1 LRITNFALL
10 LKGADFLNTDNEKND
25 NQKPPKIE
33 LVEVSDDGNYG
44 KFVCEPLGRGYGIT
58 IGNSLRRMLLSS
70 LEGAA
75 VTSIRIDGVLHEFS
89 TIPGV
94 REDVTNI
101 VLNIKQLCLKIDE
114 EQGQQYQGFAQVTS
128 TPPKTYTLRIDVDV
142 PEEIKEGLHEGG
154 RREVIAEDI
163 DCDPSIEILNPD
175 LHIAWLNENAKL
187 KIEMTA
193 RTGRGYDQAEKN
205 KNPDDVIGTIPIDSI
220 FSPVLRVNYEVTDTR
235 VGNEMDFDK
244 LILEVWTDGTLGP
257 EEAVAKA
264 AAIMIAHMKLFQNM
278 DSITVEEV
286 EEEPDA
292 APKEQSDEDAALT
305 PDKNLAKPIEELELS
320 VRSTNCLK
328 RAGIHI
334 VADLADKTEEEMLKV
349 RNLGRKSFEEIKNT
363 MGALGVSFKPEPNIN
378 PPVPYSEE

>member
-1 LRITNFALL
+1 M
-10 LKGADFLNTDNEKND
+10 TDNEKNE

-44 KFVCEPLGRGYGIT
+44 KFICEPLGRGYGIT

-70 LEGAA
+70 LDGAA

-101 VLNIKQLCLKIDE
+101 VLNIKELCLKIDDDSN
-114 EQGQQYQGFAQVTS
+114 QQHMPFAQVS
-128 TPPKTYTLRIDVDV
+128 SMPPRTYNLRIDVDV
-142 PEEIKEGLHEGG
+142 AEEIKSGVHNGG
-154 RREVIAEDI
+154 RREVTAADI
-163 DCDPSIEILNPD
+163 ECDPSIEILNPE
-175 LHIAWLNENAKL
+175 LHIAWLNETGKI

-193 RTGRGYDQAEKN
+193 RTGRGYDLAEKN
-205 KNPDDVIGTIPIDSI
+205 KNPDDIIGTIPIDSI
-220 FSPVLRVNYEVTDTR
+220 FSPVLRVNYEVQDTR

-244 LILEVWTDGTLGP
+244 LTLEVWTNGTLRP
-257 EEAVAKA
+257 EEAVSKA
-264 AAIMIAHMKLFQNM
+264 AAILIAHMKLFQNM
-278 DSITVEEV
+278 DGIAVDEV
-286 EEEPDA
+286 EEDNEVA
-292 APKEQSDEDAALT
+292 VKEQNDDEVAITL
-305 PDKNLAKPIEELELS
+305 DKNLAKPIEELELS

-334 VADLADKTEEEMLKV
+334 VADLADKTEEEMMKV

-363 MGALGVSFKPEPNIN
+363 MEALGVSFKPEQNQN
-378 PPVPYSEE
+378 HNAGFMEE

>member
-1 LRITNFALL
+1 M
-10 LKGADFLNTDNEKND
+10 TDNEKNE

-44 KFVCEPLGRGYGIT
+44 KFICEPLGRGYGIT

-70 LEGAA
+70 LDGAA

-114 EQGQQYQGFAQVTS
+114 DSSQPYQPFAQVAA
-128 TPPKTYTLRIDVDV
+128 TPPRTYTLRIDVDV
-142 PEEIKEGLHEGG
+142 AEEIKEGFIKAGE
-154 RREVIAEDI
+154 RREVTAADI
-163 DCDPSIEILNPD
+163 ECDPSIEILNPD
-175 LHIAWLNENAKL
+175 LHIAWLNETGKL

-193 RTGRGYDQAEKN
+193 HTGRGYDQAEKN
-205 KNPDDVIGTIPIDSI
+205 KNPDDIIGTIPIDSI
-220 FSPVLRVNYEVTDTR
+220 FSPVLRVNYEVQDTR

-244 LILEVWTDGTLGP
+244 LTLEVWTNGTLRP
-257 EEAVAKA
+257 EEAVSKA
-264 AAIMIAHMKLFQNM
+264 SAILIAHMKLFQNM
-278 DSITVEEV
+278 DGIAVEEV
-286 EEEPDA
+286 EEDPEVA
-292 APKEQSDEDAALT
+292 VKEQADDEVAVTL
-305 PDKNLAKPIEELELS
+305 DKNLAKPIEELELS

-334 VADLADKTEEEMLKV
+334 VADLADKTEEEMMKV
-349 RNLGRKSFEEIKNT
+349 RNLGRKSFEEIKQT
-363 MGALGVSFKPEPNIN
+363 MDQLGVSFKQETSTT
-378 PPVPYSEE
+378 PVGFVEE

>member
-1 LRITNFALL
+1 
-10 LKGADFLNTDNEKND
+10 LNIDNEKND
-25 NQKPPKIE
+25 GQKPPKIE
-33 LVEVSDDGNYG
+33 LVEVSDDEHYG

-101 VLNIKQLCLKIDE
+101 VLNIKELCLKVDE
-114 EQGQQYQGFAQVTS
+114 DKSQPYQPFAQATGL
-128 TPPKTYTLRIDVDV
+128 PPRTYALRIDVDV
-142 PEEIKEGLHEGG
+142 EEEIKNGGHTGG
-154 RREVIAEDI
+154 RREVTAADI
-163 DCDPSIEILNPD
+163 ECDPSIEVLNPD
-175 LHIAWLNENAKL
+175 LHIAWLNETGKL
-187 KIEMTA
+187 KIEMSA
-193 RTGRGYDQAEKN
+193 RTGRGYEPAEKN
-205 KNPDDVIGTIPIDSI
+205 KNPDDIIGTIPIDSI
-220 FSPVLRVNYEVTDTR
+220 FSPVLRVNYDVTDTR

-244 LILEVWTDGTLGP
+244 LTLEVWTDGTLRP

-278 DSITVEEV
+278 DGILFEEL
-286 EEEPDA
+286 EDDGDSSD
-292 APKEQSDEDAALT
+292 KESGDEVAVTL
-305 PDKNLAKPIEELELS
+305 DKNLAKPIEELELS

-363 MGALGVSFKPEPNIN
+363 MDQLGVSFKQSPNSN
-378 PPVPYSEE
+378 NMNFMDD

>member
-1 LRITNFALL
+1 MNI
-10 LKGADFLNTDNEKND
+10 DNEKNEG
-25 NQKPPKIE
+25 QRPPKIE
-33 LVEVSDDGNYG
+33 LVEVSDEENYG

-94 REDVTNI
+94 HEDVTNI
-101 VLNIKQLCLKIDE
+101 VLNIKELCLKVDE
-114 EQGQQYQGFAQVTS
+114 DKNQPYQPFAQVTV
-128 TPPKTYTLRIDVDV
+128 TPPRTYTLRIDVDV
-142 PEEIKEGLHEGG
+142 EEEIKNGGHSGG
-154 RREVIAEDI
+154 RREVTAADI
-163 DCDPSIEILNPD
+163 ECDPSIEVVNPN

-187 KIEMTA
+187 KIEMSA
-193 RTGRGYDQAEKN
+193 RSGRGYDQADKN
-205 KNPDDVIGTIPIDSI
+205 KNPDDIIGTIPIDSI
-220 FSPVLRVNYEVTDTR
+220 FSPVLRVNYEVQPTR

-244 LILEVWTDGTLGP
+244 LTLEVWTDGTLRP

-264 AAIMIAHMKLFQNM
+264 SAILIAHLKLFQNM
-278 DSITVEEV
+278 DGVLLNDVEDDKEPSEKESDDEVAIT
-286 EEEPDA
+286 
-292 APKEQSDEDAALT
+292 Q
-305 PDKNLAKPIEELELS
+305 DKNLAKPIEELELS

-334 VADLADKTEEEMLKV
+334 VADLADRTEEEMLKV

-363 MGALGVSFKPEPNIN
+363 MDLLGVSFKQSPNAGN
-378 PPVPYSEE
+378 MNYMDE

>member
-1 LRITNFALL
+1 M
-10 LKGADFLNTDNEKND
+10 NTENEKNE

-114 EQGQQYQGFAQVTS
+114 EQTQQYQGFAQVTAA
-128 TPPKTYTLRIDVDV
+128 PPRTYTLRIDIDV
-142 PEEIKEGLHEGG
+142 PEEIKKGLHEGG

-163 DCDPSIEILNPD
+163 ACDPSIEILNPD
-175 LHIAWLNENAKL
+175 LHIAWLNETAKL

-193 RTGRGYDQAEKN
+193 CTGRGYDQAEKN
-205 KNPDDVIGTIPIDSI
+205 KSPDDIIGTIPIDSI

-244 LILEVWTDGTLGP
+244 LTLEVWTDGTLGP

-278 DSITVEEV
+278 DSVAIEEV
-286 EEEPDA
+286 EDDSETP
-292 APKEQSDEDAALT
+292 PKEPSDDEKLMSM
-305 PDKNLAKPIEELELS
+305 DKNLAKPIEELELS

-334 VADLADKTEEEMLKV
+334 VADLADKTEEEMMKV

-363 MGALGVSFKPEPNIN
+363 MGALGVSFKPEPSTS
-378 PPVPYSEE
+378 PAVPYTEE

>member
-1 LRITNFALL
+1 MA
-10 LKGADFLNTDNEKND
+10 DNEKNE

-101 VLNIKQLCLKIDE
+101 VLNIKELRLKIEE
-114 EQGQQYQGFAQVTS
+114 EQSQPYLGFAQVAT
-128 TPPKTYTLRIDVDV
+128 TPPRTYNLRIDVDV
-142 PEEIKEGLHEGG
+142 PEEIKDGFHEGG
-154 RREVIAEDI
+154 RREVTAADI
-163 DCDPSIEILNPD
+163 ECDPIIEILNPD
-175 LHIAWLNENAKL
+175 LHIAWLNETAKL

-193 RTGRGYDQAEKN
+193 RCGRGYDQAEKN
-205 KNPDDVIGTIPIDSI
+205 KNVDDIIGTIPIDSI
-220 FSPVLRVNYEVTDTR
+220 YSPVLRVNYDVQPTR

-244 LILEVWTDGTLGP
+244 LTLEVWTDGTLGP

-278 DSITVEEV
+278 DNIAAEEA
-286 EEEPDA
+286 EEEPETPA
-292 APKEQSDEDAALT
+292 KEPDNNTAVTL
-305 PDKNLAKPIEELELS
+305 DKNLAKPIEELELS

-349 RNLGRKSFEEIKNT
+349 RNLGRKSFD
-363 MGALGVSFKPEPNIN
+363 
-378 PPVPYSEE
+378 

>member
-1 LRITNFALL
+1 MNDIDKNEGQRPPRI
-10 LKGADFLNTDNEKND
+10 EM
-25 NQKPPKIE
+25 
-33 LVEVSDDGNYG
+33 VEISDDGCYG

-114 EQGQQYQGFAQVTS
+114 EKNQPAQPFAQVAAI
-128 TPPKTYTLRIDVDV
+128 PPRTYTLRIDVDV
-142 PEEIKEGLHEGG
+142 EEEMKAGVHKGG
-154 RREVIAEDI
+154 RREITAEDI

-175 LHIAWLNENAKL
+175 SHIAWLNETGKL
-187 KIEMTA
+187 KLEMTA
-193 RTGRGYDQAEKN
+193 RSGRGYDQAEKN
-205 KNPDDVIGTIPIDSI
+205 KNPDDIIGTIPIDSI
-220 FSPVLRVNYEVTDTR
+220 FSPVLRVNYNVEDTR

-244 LILEVWTDGTLGP
+244 LTLEVWTNGTLRP

-264 AAIMIAHMKLFQNM
+264 SAVMIAHMKLFQSM
-278 DSITVEEV
+278 DTVSLEESDTST
-286 EEEPDA
+286 EPPVRDID
-292 APKEQSDEDAALT
+292 DENSLAM
-305 PDKNLAKPIEELELS
+305 DKNLTKPIEELELS

-334 VADLADKTEEEMLKV
+334 VADLVDKTEEEMMKF
-349 RNLGRKSFEEIKNT
+349 RNLGRKSFEEIKHT
-363 MGALGVSFKPEPNIN
+363 MSQLGVSFKQSPTPSNITMMDD
-378 PPVPYSEE
+378 

>member
-1 LRITNFALL
+1 MNI
-10 LKGADFLNTDNEKND
+10 DNEKTEG
-25 NQKPPKIE
+25 QRLPKIE
-33 LVEVSDDGNYG
+33 LVEVSDDENYG

-94 REDVTNI
+94 FEDVTNI
-101 VLNIKQLCLKIDE
+101 VLNIKELCLKVDE
-114 EQGQQYQGFAQVTS
+114 DKNQPYQPFAQAS
-128 TPPKTYTLRIDVDV
+128 TAPLRTYTLRIDVDV
-142 PEEIKEGLHEGG
+142 EEEIKNGGPSGG
-154 RREVIAEDI
+154 RREVTAADI
-163 DCDPSIEILNPD
+163 ECDPSIEVVNPN
-175 LHIAWLNENAKL
+175 LHIAWLNETGKL

-193 RTGRGYDQAEKN
+193 RSGRGYDQAEKN
-205 KNPDDVIGTIPIDSI
+205 KNPDDIIGTIPIDSI
-220 FSPVLRVNYEVTDTR
+220 FSPVLRVNYDVQPTR

-244 LILEVWTDGTLGP
+244 LTLEVWTDGTLRP

-264 AAIMIAHMKLFQNM
+264 SAILIAHLKLFQNM
-278 DSITVEEV
+278 DGVLFDDFDDDKEPSDKESDDEV
-286 EEEPDA
+286 A
-292 APKEQSDEDAALT
+292 QTL
-305 PDKNLAKPIEELELS
+305 DKNLAKPIEELELS

-334 VADLADKTEEEMLKV
+334 VADLADKTEEEMMKV

-363 MGALGVSFKPEPNIN
+363 MDQLGVSFKQSPNSGNITFMDD
-378 PPVPYSEE
+378 

>member
-1 LRITNFALL
+1 MI
-10 LKGADFLNTDNEKND
+10 DNDKNET
-25 NQKPPKIE
+25 QKPPKIE
-33 LVEVSDDGNYG
+33 MVEVSEDGCYG
-44 KFVCEPLGRGYGIT
+44 KFICEPLGRGYGIT

-114 EQGQQYQGFAQVTS
+114 EKNQQPQYFAQVTA
-128 TPPKTYTLRIDVDV
+128 TPPRTYSLRIDIDV
-142 PEEIKEGLHEGG
+142 EEEIRNGGHSGG
-154 RREVIAEDI
+154 RREVIAADI
-163 DCDPSIEILNPD
+163 ECDPSIEILNPD
-175 LHIAWLNENAKL
+175 LHIAWLNETGKL

-193 RTGRGYDQAEKN
+193 RSGRGYDQAEKN
-205 KNPDDVIGTIPIDSI
+205 KNPDDIIGTIPIDSI
-220 FSPVLRVNYEVTDTR
+220 FSPVLRVNYDVTDTR

-244 LILEVWTDGTLGP
+244 LTLEVWTNGTLRP

-264 AAIMIAHMKLFQNM
+264 SAILIAHMRLFQSM
-278 DSITVEEV
+278 DSVTFEEI
-286 EEEPDA
+286 EEEDEPSTKE
-292 APKEQSDEDAALT
+292 PKDEITLT
-305 PDKNLAKPIEELELS
+305 MDKNLTKPIEELELS

-334 VADLADKTEEEMLKV
+334 VADLVDKTEEEMMKF
-349 RNLGRKSFEEIKNT
+349 RNLGRKSFEEIKHT
-363 MGALGVSFKPEPNIN
+363 MDQLGVSFKPSPNPTNIN
-378 PPVPYSEE
+378 LMDD

>member
-1 LRITNFALL
+1 MI
-10 LKGADFLNTDNEKND
+10 DNEKNE
-25 NQKPPKIE
+25 QKPPKIE

-75 VTSIRIDGVLHEFS
+75 VTSINITGVLHEFS

-101 VLNIKQLCLKIDE
+101 VLNIKQLCLKVDDE
-114 EQGQQYQGFAQVTS
+114 KNQPYQPFAQVNS
-128 TPPKTYTLRIDVDV
+128 IQPKTYRLHIDVDV
-142 PEEIKEGLHEGG
+142 EEEIKSGKHSGG
-154 RREVIAEDI
+154 RREVTADDI
-163 DCDPSIEILNPD
+163 ECDPSIEILNPD
-175 LHIAWLNENAKL
+175 LHIAWLNENGKL

-193 RTGRGYDQAEKN
+193 RSGRGYDQAEKN
-205 KNPDDVIGTIPIDSI
+205 KNPDDIIGTIPIDSI
-220 FSPVLRVNYEVTDTR
+220 YSPVLRVNYEVTDTR

-244 LILEVWTDGTLGP
+244 LTLEVWTNGTLRP

-264 AAIMIAHMKLFQNM
+264 AAIIISHMKLFQNM
-278 DSITVEEV
+278 DTVTAEEI
-286 EEEPDA
+286 EEPNEVA
-292 APKEQSDEDAALT
+292 VKEQPTEDITQTL
-305 PDKNLAKPIEELELS
+305 DKNLSKPIEELELS

-334 VADLADKTEEEMLKV
+334 VADLVDKTEEEMKKF
-349 RNLGRKSFEEIKNT
+349 RNLGSKSLEEIKNT
-363 MGALGVSFKPEPNIN
+363 MHQLGVSFKPSQNMNGMN
-378 PPVPYSEE
+378 PDD

>member
-1 LRITNFALL
+1 MI
-10 LKGADFLNTDNEKND
+10 DNDKNES
-25 NQKPPKIE
+25 QKPPKIE
-33 LVEVSDDGNYG
+33 MVEVSEDGCYG
-44 KFVCEPLGRGYGIT
+44 KFICEPLGRGYGIT

-114 EQGQQYQGFAQVTS
+114 EKNQPPQPFAQITA
-128 TPPKTYTLRIDVDV
+128 TPPRTYSLRIDIDV
-142 PEEIKEGLHEGG
+142 EEEIKNGGHSGG
-154 RREVIAEDI
+154 RREVIAADI
-163 DCDPSIEILNPD
+163 ECDPSIEILNPD
-175 LHIAWLNENAKL
+175 LHIAWLNETGKL

-193 RTGRGYDQAEKN
+193 RSGRGYDQAEKN
-205 KNPDDVIGTIPIDSI
+205 KNPDDIIGTIPIDSI
-220 FSPVLRVNYEVTDTR
+220 FSPVLRVNYDVQDTR

-244 LILEVWTDGTLGP
+244 LTLEVWTNGTLRP

-264 AAIMIAHMKLFQNM
+264 ASILIAHMKLFQSM
-278 DSITVEEV
+278 DSVALEEV
-286 EEEPDA
+286 EEIDEPSAKEPDA
-292 APKEQSDEDAALT
+292 EIAMTL
-305 PDKNLAKPIEELELS
+305 DKNLTKPIEELELS

-334 VADLADKTEEEMLKV
+334 VADLVDKTEEEMMKF
-349 RNLGRKSFEEIKNT
+349 RNLGRKSFEEIKHT
-363 MGALGVSFKPEPNIN
+363 MDLLGVSFKPSPNTFGMN
-378 PPVPYSEE
+378 SMDE

>member
-1 LRITNFALL
+1 MNI
-10 LKGADFLNTDNEKND
+10 DNDKND

-33 LVEVSDDGNYG
+33 LVEVSDDEHYG

-101 VLNIKQLCLKIDE
+101 VLNIKQLCIKVDDS
-114 EQGQQYQGFAQVTS
+114 QAQQAQPFAQVST
-128 TPPKTYTLRIDVDV
+128 TPPQTYTLRIDVDV
-142 PEEIKEGLHEGG
+142 EEEMKNGGHIGG
-154 RREVIAEDI
+154 RREVTAADI
-163 DCDPSIEILNPD
+163 ECDPSIEILNPD
-175 LHIAWLNENAKL
+175 LHIAWLNETGKL

-193 RTGRGYDQAEKN
+193 RSGRGYDQAEKN
-205 KNPDDVIGTIPIDSI
+205 KNPDDIIGTIPVDSI
-220 FSPVLRVNYEVTDTR
+220 FSPVKRVNFNVEDTR

-244 LILEVWTDGTLGP
+244 LTLEVWTNGTLRP
-257 EEAVAKA
+257 EEAVSKA
-264 AAIMIAHMKLFQNM
+264 AAILIAHMNLFRSM
-278 DSITVEEV
+278 DGVEIS
-286 EEEPDA
+286 EPDEETEDVD
-292 APKEQSDEDAALT
+292 KDTEDEVVTAL
-305 PDKNLAKPIEELELS
+305 DKNLAKPIEDLELS

-334 VADLADKTEEEMLKV
+334 VADLADKTEEEMMKV

-363 MGALGVSFKPEPNIN
+363 MDQLGVSFKPSPNASNIN
-378 PPVPYSEE
+378 LNDD

>member
-1 LRITNFALL
+1 M
-10 LKGADFLNTDNEKND
+10 TDNDKND

-33 LVEVSDDGNYG
+33 MVEISDDGNYG

-114 EQGQQYQGFAQVTS
+114 ESDQPYLGFAQVVT
-128 TPPKTYTLRIDVDV
+128 TQPRTYTLRIDVDV
-142 PEEIKEGLHEGG
+142 EEEIKEGYHTAGE
-154 RREVIAEDI
+154 RREVTAADI

-175 LHIAWLNENAKL
+175 LHIAWLNDTGKL
-187 KIEMTA
+187 RMEMIA
-193 RTGRGYDQAEKN
+193 RCGRGYDQAEKN
-205 KNPDDVIGTIPIDSI
+205 KNPDDIIGTIPIDSI
-220 FSPVLRVNYEVTDTR
+220 FSPVLRVNYNVEDTR

-244 LILEVWTDGTLGP
+244 LTIEVWTNGAVRP
-257 EEAVAKA
+257 EEALSKA
-264 AAIMIAHMKLFQNM
+264 AAILIAHMKLFQNM
-278 DSITVEEV
+278 DGIVAIEEV
-286 EEEPDA
+286 AEEEEPVENEPTDDVA
-292 APKEQSDEDAALT
+292 VTL
-305 PDKNLAKPIEELELS
+305 DKNLAKPIEELELS

-349 RNLGRKSFEEIKNT
+349 RNLGRKSFEEIKHT
-363 MGALGVSFKPEPNIN
+363 MDQLGVSFKQSPN
-378 PPVPYSEE
+378 PPGINLMDD

>member
-1 LRITNFALL
+1 M
-10 LKGADFLNTDNEKND
+10 TDNDKNE

-44 KFVCEPLGRGYGIT
+44 KFICEPLGRGYGIT

-89 TIPGV
+89 SIVGV

-101 VLNIKQLCLKIDE
+101 VLNIKQLCLKIDD
-114 EQGQQYQGFAQVTS
+114 EQNQSYSPFAQVTS
-128 TPPKTYTLRIDVDV
+128 TPPHTYTMLIDVDV
-142 PEEIKEGLHEGG
+142 EEEMKEGYHTGG
-154 RREVIAEDI
+154 LREVTAADI
-163 DCDPSIEILNPD
+163 ECDPSIEVLNPD

-193 RTGRGYDQAEKN
+193 RSGRGYEQAEKN
-205 KNPDDVIGTIPIDSI
+205 KNPDDIIGTIPIDSI
-220 FSPVLRVNYEVTDTR
+220 YSPVLRVNYNVEDTR

-244 LILEVWTDGTLGP
+244 LTLEVWTNGTLRP
-257 EEAVAKA
+257 EEALAKA
-264 AAIMIAHMKLFQNM
+264 SAILISHMKLFQNM
-278 DSITVEEV
+278 EGVEFEDNDD
-286 EEEPDA
+286 E
-292 APKEQSDEDAALT
+292 SDIAEKDHDGENSLAM
-305 PDKNLAKPIEELELS
+305 DKNLAKPIEELELS

-349 RNLGRKSFEEIKNT
+349 RNLGRKSFEEIKQT
-363 MGALGVSFKPEPNIN
+363 MDQLGVSFKQSPTN
-378 PPVPYSEE
+378 PGNMPYADD

>member
-1 LRITNFALL
+1 M
-10 LKGADFLNTDNEKND
+10 TDNEKNE
-25 NQKPPKIE
+25 QKPPKIE
-33 LVEVSDDGNYG
+33 MVEISDDGNYG

-101 VLNIKQLCLKIDE
+101 VLNIKQLCLKVDDE
-114 EQGQQYQGFAQVTS
+114 KNQPYQPFAQVAA
-128 TPPKTYTLRIDVDV
+128 TPPKTYSLRIDVDV
-142 PEEIKEGLHEGG
+142 EEEIKHGVHKGG
-154 RREVIAEDI
+154 RREVTADDI

-175 LHIAWLNENAKL
+175 LHIAWLNETGKL

-193 RTGRGYDQAEKN
+193 RNGRGYDQAEKN
-205 KNPDDVIGTIPIDSI
+205 KNPDDIIGTIPIDSI
-220 FSPVLRVNYEVTDTR
+220 FSPVLRVNYNVEDTR

-244 LILEVWTDGTLGP
+244 LTLEVWTNGTLRP

-264 AAIMIAHMKLFQNM
+264 AAILISHMKLFQGM
-278 DSITVEEV
+278 DTVAAEEMEDIKETSV
-286 EEEPDA
+286 
-292 APKEQSDEDAALT
+292 KEQAADDSTLT
-305 PDKNLAKPIEELELS
+305 LDKNLSKPIEELELS

-334 VADLADKTEEEMLKV
+334 VADLVDKTEEEMKKF
-349 RNLGRKSFEEIKNT
+349 RNLGSKSLEEIKNT
-363 MGALGVSFKPEPNIN
+363 MQQLGVSFKPSPNMN
-378 PPVPYSEE
+378 GMNSDD

>member
-1 LRITNFALL
+1 MNI
-10 LKGADFLNTDNEKND
+10 DNDKND

-33 LVEVSDDGNYG
+33 LVEVNDEENYG

-101 VLNIKQLCLKIDE
+101 VLNIKQLCLKVDDS
-114 EQGQQYQGFAQVTS
+114 QAQQPQPFAQVS
-128 TPPKTYTLRIDVDV
+128 INPPQTYTLRIDVDV
-142 PEEIKEGLHEGG
+142 EEEMKNGGHSGG
-154 RREVIAEDI
+154 RREVTAADI
-163 DCDPSIEILNPD
+163 ECDPSIEVLNPD
-175 LHIAWLNENAKL
+175 LHIAWLNETGKL

-193 RTGRGYDQAEKN
+193 RSGRGYDQAEKN
-205 KNPDDVIGTIPIDSI
+205 KNPDDIIGTIPIDSI
-220 FSPVLRVNYEVTDTR
+220 FSPVLRVNFNVEDTR

-244 LILEVWTDGTLGP
+244 LTLEVWTDGTLRP
-257 EEAVAKA
+257 EEAVSKA
-264 AAIMIAHMKLFQNM
+264 AAILIAHMKLFQNM
-278 DSITVEEV
+278 DGVEFMEPDDDVDDADKEPEEEV
-286 EEEPDA
+286 IT
-292 APKEQSDEDAALT
+292 AL
-305 PDKNLAKPIEELELS
+305 DKNLAKPIEDLELS

-328 RAGIHI
+328 RAGIHT
-334 VADLADKTEEEMLKV
+334 VADLADKTEEEMMKV

-363 MGALGVSFKPEPNIN
+363 MDQLGVSFKPSPNPN
-378 PPVPYSEE
+378 NMNLPDD

>member
-1 LRITNFALL
+1 M
-10 LKGADFLNTDNEKND
+10 TDNEKNES
-25 NQKPPKIE
+25 QKPPKIE
-33 LVEVSDDGNYG
+33 LVEVSDDEHYG

-101 VLNIKQLCLKIDE
+101 VLNIKELCLKIDE
-114 EQGQQYQGFAQVTS
+114 ERNQPPQYFAQVVS
-128 TPPKTYTLRIDVDV
+128 MQPRTYTLRIDVDV
-142 PEEIKEGLHEGG
+142 EEEIKNGKHSGG
-154 RREVIAEDI
+154 RREVTAGDI
-163 DCDPSIEILNPD
+163 ECDPSIEILNPD
-175 LHIAWLNENAKL
+175 LHIAWLNETGKL
-187 KIEMTA
+187 KMEMTA
-193 RTGRGYDQAEKN
+193 RTGRGYYQAEKN
-205 KNPDDVIGTIPIDSI
+205 KNPDDIIGTIPIDSI
-220 FSPVLRVNYEVTDTR
+220 FSPVLRVNYDVTDTR

-244 LILEVWTDGTLGP
+244 LTLEVWTDGTLRP

-264 AAIMIAHMKLFQNM
+264 ASILIAHMKLFQAM
-278 DSITVEEV
+278 DDVEFKEN
-286 EEEPDA
+286 EPDIDTTV
-292 APKEQSDEDAALT
+292 KEPDDEVVVTL
-305 PDKNLAKPIEELELS
+305 DKNLAKPIEELELS

-334 VADLADKTEEEMLKV
+334 VADLADKTEEEMMKV

-363 MGALGVSFKPEPNIN
+363 MDQLGVSFKPSPNPN
-378 PPVPYSEE
+378 NMNLPDD